1 MIIRLEFENVKEHSD
16 YCLHVVK
23 NYSSAQ
29 LIPLEEY
36 RRLENEYNEQAN
48 LFHQARQKV
57 INWEKFYERHK
68 KTIDEIREKIK
79 DAKKIEE
86 MDLTVRT
93 FNCLKAEQ
101 INTVDELINNTE
113 IDLLKIQNFGR
124 KSLDEVKEKLKEMN
138 LSLLKTKVKA

>member
-1 MIIRLEFENVKEHSD
+1 MIIRLEFENAKEHAD

-36 RRLENEYNEQAN
+36 KRLEKEYNEQLN
-48 LFHQARQKV
+48 LFYQARQKL
-57 INWEKFYERHK
+57 IDWEKFYERNK
-68 KTIDEIREKIK
+68 KTIDQIKEKTRN
-79 DAKKIEE
+79 AKKIEE

-93 FNCLKAEQ
+93 FNCLKVGQ

-113 IDLLKIQNFGR
+113 LDLLKMQNFGR
-124 KSLDEVKEKLKEMN
+124 KSLNEVKEKLKEMN
-138 LSLLKTKVKA
+138 LSLLSRKVNI